1 VVSTAAP
8 VSFVPLGPGA
18 LFTIYGDRLADSVAS
33 ATSVPL
39 PTTLGNAQVIMGGQ
53 LLPLFYA
60 SPGQINAIVPYNLQV
75 NTQHQVL
82 ISRGTTYSFP
92 VPVNLAPAQPGI
104 FTYDGVHPIVV
115 AIRGSRQ
122 ILVTPDTPAAP
133 GDVLVFYCGGFGA
146 VDAPVTAGD
155 FSPGSPLPTV
165 TAGVK
170 LSIGGTDVPVA
181 FAGLT
186 PGSVGLYQ
194 LNTQLPDSIAT
205 GAAVPVI
212 LTTAGQTSPSV
223 GLAIQR

>member
-1 VVSTAAP
+1 QDPVKKLAGTSEISADLRAAQTPPATAENAVVSTAAP

-92 VPVNLAPAQPGI
+92 VPVNLAPA
-104 FTYDGVHPIVV
+104 
-115 AIRGSRQ
+115 
-122 ILVTPDTPAAP
+122 
-133 GDVLVFYCGGFGA
+133 
-146 VDAPVTAGD
+146 
-155 FSPGSPLPTV
+155 
-165 TAGVK
+165 
-170 LSIGGTDVPVA
+170 
-181 FAGLT
+181 
-186 PGSVGLYQ
+186 
-194 LNTQLPDSIAT
+194 
-205 GAAVPVI
+205 
-212 LTTAGQTSPSV
+212 
-223 GLAIQR
+223 